1 MEFPDL
7 QKLQEN
13 LKGKTVILTVGNIL
27 KGDDGFGPVLASR
40 IKDKIPTVIDAGTA
54 PENYVSSIIRQTPD
68 TILVIDAADF
78 KGECG
83 EARLFDIEEMRNIS
97 YFCTHNFPLQFIL
110 RFLKNNCQ
118 QAQVLFLGI
127 QPKLVVFHE
136 GLTPELEQ
144 AENSLRNILVGI
156 LVKE

>member
-1 MEFPDL
+1 MQPQDL

-13 LKGKTVILTVGNIL
+13 LKGKTIILTVGNSL

-40 IKDKIPTVIDAGTA
+40 IKDKIPTVIDAGTT
-54 PENYVSSIIRQTPD
+54 PENYVSSIIRQSPD

-78 KGECG
+78 KGKCG
-83 EARLFDIEEMRNIS
+83 EARLFGIEEMRDLS
-97 YFCTHNFPLQFIL
+97 YFSTHNFPLQFIL
-110 RFLKNNCQ
+110 KFLKNNCQ

-127 QPKLVVFHE
+127 QPKRVAFHQ

-144 AENSLRNILVGI
+144 AENSLRNTLINILT
-156 LVKE
+156 KE